1 MRHGRLVA
9 TGMVVAA
16 AMAIGPAWAAAAA
29 PPLVDDTSAD
39 FAAGTADAST
49 WTVEPGSLRLKR
61 STLNEN
67 FDGSALPSELAATAW
82 QSGGQ
87 AIVAGGSLTVLG
99 ARVTDVNASPTYS
112 APQSLEFR
120 ATFGGDGFQNVGFG
134 NTFEDAPWA
143 MFSTGNAPG
152 DPSLPA
158 GLYARTLAL
167 PLGTGTQSNTAIS
180 GVDPRQPHTYRIDW
194 SPTDAN
200 FYVDDRPAAV
210 ATSSDHIPG
219 PMRAIVSDLLVGGDL
234 VGVDWLAMGPL
245 LSTGDFVSR
254 VHDAGDSRVLWDS
267 LNAAVAGGDP
277 VIETRSGRTATPD
290 DGTWSPFEPLG
301 TNGAI
306 MSPSARYIQYRT
318 SLGPATPSLDR
329 VQISYDVDST
339 GPAATID
346 AAKVSGTSATVSFS
360 SPATDLARYECN
372 LDGRAGGAF
381 ASCTSPKKL
390 QGLTRGLHTFS
401 VRGVDRF
408 GNVGETVARRFR
420 VAKSPRSDKTAPKV
434 SVVARSLRASRKG
447 TVSFRIRCPAN
458 EKRCKVTLQLK
469 SRGKA
474 VARKTVTIAG
484 GKTVTVTLQLS
495 KAARR
500 RLTSQGK
507 LKVSAVTSAID
518 AASNRRVTTRK
529 LTLHAPVA

>member
-1 MRHGRLVA
+1 VRHGRLVA
-9 TGMVVAA
+9 TGMVAAA
-16 AMAIGPAWAAAAA
+16 AMAIGPARAAAAA
-29 PPLVDDTSAD
+29 PPLVDDTAAD

-61 STLNEN
+61 STLSEN
-67 FDGSALPSELAATAW
+67 FDGSALPGELAVTAW

-99 ARVTDVNASPTYS
+99 ARVTDVSPSPTY
-112 APQSLEFR
+112 AAQSLEFR

-152 DPSLPA
+152 DPSLPE

-167 PLGTGTQSNTAIS
+167 PLGTGTPSNTAIS

-194 SPTDAN
+194 SPTDVS

-210 ATSSDHIPG
+210 ATSGDDIAG

-254 VHDAGDSRVLWDS
+254 VHDAGDSRVRWDS
-267 LNAAVAGGDP
+267 LNAAVVGSDP
-277 VIETRSGRTATPD
+277 VIETRSGRTPTPG
-290 DGTWSPFEPLG
+290 DGTWSAFERLG
-301 TNGAI
+301 ANGAI
-306 MSPSARYIQYRT
+306 NSPSARYIQYRT
-318 SLGPATPSLDR
+318 SLSPANPSLDR

-346 AAKVSGTSATVSFS
+346 GARVSGTSATVSFS

-381 ASCTSPKKL
+381 APCTSPMRL
-390 QGLTRGLHTFS
+390 RGLARGLHMFS
-401 VRGVDRF
+401 VRGVDGF
-408 GNVGETVARRFR
+408 GNVGATAARRFR
-420 VAKSPRSDKTAPKV
+420 VASSRRSDKTAPKV

-458 EKRCKVTLQLK
+458 ERRCRVTLQLK
-469 SRGKA
+469 RKGKSA
-474 VARKTVTIAG
+474 ARKTVTIAG
-484 GKTVTVTLQLS
+484 GKTATVTLQLS
-495 KAARR
+495 RAVRR
-500 RLTSQGK
+500 RLSSQGK
-507 LKVSAVTSAID
+507 LKVSAVTTAID
-518 AASNRRVTTRK
+518 AASNRRVTTRTM
-529 LTLHAPVA
+529 TLRAPAV